1 MNSLKL
7 TNFKAHQDLEEI
19 KFHRKNFLLYGDNG
33 AGKSSIYEALKIVFY
48 RDRLEDSI
56 KRESTA
62 ENEAEKINEFYR
74 EFNNK
79 IPPINDFELKINDI
93 DFKTFNKIEYKAYM
107 LSIDDIF
114 FDKKIHLRELFEKIH
129 FELPSFESMTE
140 MNRAGRGIFQRT
152 RSDVTDI
159 QDEANRFLEQCLED
173 IRINVDISDGYSVK
187 IEDQTRSIPSTK
199 EIKRYYNEA
208 KLNLVVLALLF
219 AVIKFYK
226 DGSKKNILILDD
238 FITSLDMANRTFVMK
253 YILEEFKDFQ
263 ILLFTHNVYFYNLIM
278 YLINDKICITDKEWQ
293 FGNLYE
299 VGIEHKIYIK
309 DNKDTVDKL
318 EDEYR
323 LKGENFNIAEY
334 GNQLRH
340 KFERLLY
347 EFSKILMVGGVE
359 ESNKILEGI
368 ANQRIYFN
376 YSDQKDSSDLIQGIE
391 AIIQRDETKEAI
403 VGQIN
408 SQINRYKIII
418 LDDIRQTLNTLK
430 LYRKVTMHSL
440 SHGQTG
446 QHNWSDKEIKQTL
459 FLLKKLETNIKD
471 LTNQT
476 AN

>member
-1 MNSLKL
+1 LDAVVKQQFTEENQEEKL
-7 TNFKAHQDLEEI
+7 
-19 KFHRKNFLLYGDNG
+19 R
-33 AGKSSIYEALKIVFY
+33 
-48 RDRLEDSI
+48 
-56 KRESTA
+56 
-62 ENEAEKINEFYR
+62 EFYR

-79 IPPINDFELKINDI
+79 ITNDEFQIEINTIHHQSFQSIDYNEYMLNLDDAVFEKSLKLSDLFKKVFFSHNPFPDTTNDPVYDVSTENQHSLLDAFLSNKLNGQAIQQVWIDKINDL
-93 DFKTFNKIEYKAYM
+93 KEN
-107 LSIDDIF
+107 
-114 FDKKIHLRELFEKIH
+114 
-129 FELPSFESMTE
+129 
-140 MNRAGRGIFQRT
+140 
-152 RSDVTDI
+152 
-159 QDEANRFLEQCLED
+159 ANNFLENCLED
-173 IRINVDISDGYSVK
+173 ITIDIDISDDYSIKLIDVS
-187 IEDQTRSIPSTK
+187 RNLSTK
-199 EIKRYYNEA
+199 EIKKYFNEA
-208 KLNLVVLALLF
+208 KLNLVIFALLF
-219 AVIKFYK
+219 SVIKISK
-226 DGSKKNILILDD
+226 DVTKKNILILDD

-446 QHNWSDKEIKQTL
+446 QHNWGDKEIKQTL